1 MCPPARYAR
10 NLQLARR
17 YAPFCGRATRAIP
30 PARYARPNCAS
41 RRHAIPCTAQMF
53 TVVGISWLHVASR
66 DQTPKPPSNPIRRFG
81 LDQLSMVIP
90 CRCTAMAM
98 TLAYVAASRR
108 SRLLAYLG
116 SMLLSETKVTQQSH
130 QEVWFGSAEHGSMRL
145 QRHWS
150 WLQLIKCFN
159 VGREVR
165 TRLCTIDLP
174 IRSPNDLSRW
184 RMDFR
189 RTSSNTV
196 SRWSWCAAGRPLRGP
211 YAARGGPLRGPWRA
225 ATRPG
230 R

>member
-53 TVVGISWLHVASR
+53 TVVGISWLHVACR

-130 QEVWFGSAEHGSMRL
+130 QEVWFGSAEHGSVRL
-145 QRHWS
+145 QRRWS
-150 WLQLIKCFN
+150 WLQLIKYDSVCGSVKTFTF
-159 VGREVR
+159 VGISWLHVA
-165 TRLCTIDLP
+165 
-174 IRSPNDLSRW
+174 
-184 RMDFR
+184 FR
-189 RTSSNTV
+189 DQSHPAISS
-196 SRWSWCAAGRPLRGP
+196 
-211 YAARGGPLRGPWRA
+211 GGMVWIS
-225 ATRPG
+225 
-230 R
+230 

>member
-1 MCPPARYAR
+1 
-10 NLQLARR
+10 
-17 YAPFCGRATRAIP
+17 
-30 PARYARPNCAS
+30 
-41 RRHAIPCTAQMF
+41 
-53 TVVGISWLHVASR
+53 
-66 DQTPKPPSNPIRRFG
+66 
-81 LDQLSMVIP
+81 
-90 CRCTAMAM
+90 
-98 TLAYVAASRR
+98 
-108 SRLLAYLG
+108 
-116 SMLLSETKVTQQSH
+116 MLLSETKATQQSH

-165 TRLCTIDLP
+165 TRLCTVDLP

-211 YAARGGPLRGPWRA
+211 YAARTRPVAGRYAARGGPLRGRA
-225 ATRPG
+225 ATRPVFRAATRPMSSHG
-230 R
+230 IYVAKAIYSNPAPSCLRFQVCTVCVSSAGSAPTFPLVYKYLLTYLLTSRV

>member
-1 MCPPARYAR
+1 MIGGSLR
-10 NLQLARR
+10 
-17 YAPFCGRATRAIP
+17 
-30 PARYARPNCAS
+30 S
-41 RRHAIPCTAQMF
+41 
-53 TVVGISWLHVASR
+53 
-66 DQTPKPPSNPIRRFG
+66 SNH
-81 LDQLSMVIP
+81 
-90 CRCTAMAM
+90 M
-98 TLAYVAASRR
+98 TLCAAASRH

-116 SMLLSETKVTQQSH
+116 SMLLSETKATQQSH

-230 R
+230 RYAACFQGRYAAHELTWNLCGKSHLFQPGCINSRERRATRP